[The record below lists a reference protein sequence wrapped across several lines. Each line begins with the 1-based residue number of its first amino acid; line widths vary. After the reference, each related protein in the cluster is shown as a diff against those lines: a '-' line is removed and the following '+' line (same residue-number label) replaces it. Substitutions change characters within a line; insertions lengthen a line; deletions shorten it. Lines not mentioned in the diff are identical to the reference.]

1 MIASHTKREH
11 PARRHHM
18 GQPVQRPLSA
28 SVDGRLVDR
37 PADLEANATAA
48 ANGDTAVGAVD
59 DGL

>member
-1 MIASHTKREH
+1 
-11 PARRHHM
+11 M